1 MNRVPMLAG
10 FMLALAVPSAAHAL
24 ATEQL
29 GNKPIDD
36 GNFDGKLLAIVNVHA
51 RVYWYE
57 VNGNPSFFFK
67 GGPKE
72 LNEALQAFAELKAE
86 KKEII
91 LLAGAGGTKTFD
103 GKPVAF
109 DWCVHVPMGIRL
121 DGDSEVADT
130 RATFTIHVPHP
141 LPPAPADAVKVRKW
155 IAELN
160 SDDFKVR
167 DKSSAELEV
176 AGPSVAAALREAL
189 KTAPSAEARERLDR
203 VLERVSAAIRLDV
216 LKLPE
221 GVAVIGVETL
231 LDRARK
237 ELSNK
242 EPYVRGYA
250 ATSLGHRGLGTAEIV
265 PDLEKVLKE
274 EKHEYPLRCAASV
287 ACHVGAAGKPLLP
300 PLRELL
306 KSTDKNVVNMAQYTI
321 DAIEKAKDE
330 AVDEAEVKK
339 KAQIR
344 KEIREFVAAREKKGR

>member
-1 MNRVPMLAG
+1 MPRRSIVAG
-10 FMLALAVPSAAHAL
+10 LMLALSVPSAAHAL
-24 ATEQL
+24 ATEEL
-29 GNKPIDD
+29 GNKPIA
-36 GNFDGKLLAIVNVHA
+36 GWNFDGKLLAIVNVNA

-57 VNGNPSFFFK
+57 VNGNPFFFFK

-167 DKSSAELEV
+167 DKASAELEAV
-176 AGPSVAAALREAL
+176 GPSVAAALRDAL
-189 KTAPSAEARERLDR
+189 KAALSAEARERLER

-221 GVAVIGVETL
+221 GVSVIGVETL

-242 EPYVRGYA
+242 DSYVRGRA
-250 ATSLGHRGLGTAEIV
+250 ATSLGHRGVDAAEIV

-287 ACHVGAAGKPLLP
+287 ACSVGTAGKPLLP
-300 PLRELL
+300 PIRELL
-306 KSTDKNVVNMAQYTI
+306 KSPDKNVANFAQYAI

-330 AVDEAEVKK
+330 AVDEAEAKK